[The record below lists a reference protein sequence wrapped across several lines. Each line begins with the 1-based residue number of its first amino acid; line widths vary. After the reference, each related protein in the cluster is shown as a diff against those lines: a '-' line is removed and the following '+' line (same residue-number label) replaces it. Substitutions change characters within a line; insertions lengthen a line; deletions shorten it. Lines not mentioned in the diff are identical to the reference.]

1 MPIFLDRSTLAPY
14 CDEAQPN
21 SIIRPSGHVRSND
34 PMYEMFV
41 KTMGKNYVQ
50 ARRGDIA
57 PGSDSS
63 FPDLRNW
70 LPVMIE
76 PVPKKKI

>member
-1 MPIFLDRSTLAPY
+1 
-14 CDEAQPN
+14 
-21 SIIRPSGHVRSND
+21 
-34 PMYEMFV
+34 MYEMFV